1 MGENQPVKTDRCS
14 ALVSLR
20 RIRNIYEQEVAKL
33 NTEQSLFIE
42 NLYREMYAPLYNYAY
57 SALDNASLAEE
68 AVQESFRIACSK
80 PEAVTDCANPN
91 GWIMNTTKYVIC
103 NMRRTYSSMAK
114 LVVQS
119 LSGEENIVSLSTS
132 DDYSEIEYPNLIS
145 PEEYELIKNV
155 ALDKRSPRD
164 MAKEL
169 GISVE
174 ACKKRI
180 YRAKKRLQIV
190 LASIDNNCNCP

>member
-1 MGENQPVKTDRCS
+1 M
-14 ALVSLR
+14 VSHFAVLR
-20 RIRNIYEQEVAKL
+20 SIRKIYEQEVAEL
-33 NTEQSLFIE
+33 NTEQSSFLD

-80 PEAVTDCANPN
+80 PEAVTDCVNPN
-91 GWIMNTTKYVIC
+91 GWIMNTTKNVIC
-103 NMRRTYSSMAK
+103 NMRRTYSNMAK

-119 LSGEENIVSLSTS
+119 LTEEEKIVSLSTS
-132 DDYSEIEYPNLIS
+132 DDYSEIEYSNLIS

-155 ALDKRSPRD
+155 VLDKRSPRD
-164 MAKEL
+164 IAKEL

-174 ACKKRI
+174 TCKKRI

-190 LASIDNNCNCP
+190 LTSIN

>member
-1 MGENQPVKTDRCS
+1 M
-14 ALVSLR
+14 VSHFAVLR
-20 RIRNIYEQEVAKL
+20 SIRKIYEQEVAEL
-33 NTEQSLFIE
+33 NTEQSSFID

-91 GWIMNTTKYVIC
+91 GWIMNTTKNVIC
-103 NMRRTYSSMAK
+103 NMRRTYSNMAK

-119 LSGEENIVSLSTS
+119 LTEEERIVSLSIS
-132 DDYSEIEYPNLIS
+132 DDYSEIEYSNLIS

-155 ALDKRSPRD
+155 VLDKRSPRD

-190 LASIDNNCNCP
+190 LTSINNNCNCP